1 MKYINPMKNLLII
14 FTALFIMGC
23 EKNDFDDDILIENEE
38 PITQIPETLYG
49 ESYLNQRS
57 GISFLWGGPAGG
69 GGVPTYIT
77 NMGNNTQGPYGFNQG
92 NAYYDVNDDGYV
104 DILASTTHDID
115 KEEIPSIDW
124 YINQGDNKNF
134 RIDTSYIAGSTIDMR
149 AHKILKTDV
158 NNDGRADFI
167 ILGVDERVEGAYGGN
182 FTVLIQNST
191 FKMFTINEIDSGQG
205 LWYHNGAAGDI
216 NGDGNIDVVAAQ
228 YIWYGDGNGNFT
240 NTLIEL
246 NKWTD
251 PILSYEILDL
261 NSDGYNDIIVGTHGT
276 YQQTSTIIWGSSVGF
291 DLQNKTTLPETNSET
306 TFDLEFMDIDNDG
319 DMDIIEGRYYQ
330 NTAFSSMLVA
340 YINNEGEYSLNTSIF
355 EQSKDG
361 SGINSEIYN
370 IDEYGWTQFK
380 IDDIDNDGIDDIIAE
395 NFHDGKYNGLKLING
410 TWTKHRFN

>member
-1 MKYINPMKNLLII
+1 
-14 FTALFIMGC
+14 
-23 EKNDFDDDILIENEE
+23 
-38 PITQIPETLYG
+38 
-49 ESYLNQRS
+49 
-57 GISFLWGGPAGG
+57 
-69 GGVPTYIT
+69 
-77 NMGNNTQGPYGFNQG
+77 
-92 NAYYDVNDDGYV
+92 
-104 DILASTTHDID
+104 
-115 KEEIPSIDW
+115 
-124 YINQGDNKNF
+124 
-134 RIDTSYIAGSTIDMR
+134 MR

-240 NTLIEL
+240 NTLIDL
-246 NKWTD
+246 NEWTN